1 MDKDVVITYETLFE
15 ILRREKIRPELQPL
29 DKDFLKDVVKY
40 LSEKQSIL
48 DSQMKKVSVFSSSE
62 TQKTQKQIEGIKRMI
77 KELYEKREKKIVD
90 LAIDSSRLDDK
101 PNFQDML
108 DEEKSMYNSLVSTLN
123 KFRKGILFNIFSL
136 KTPQIEVDAKPKE
149 LKMGDRPNNKLLRF
163 LHATPKF
170 VGDDLKVYGPFEEED
185 VAALPLKVA
194 DILIKNSRA
203 EAMIQK

>member
-1 MDKDVVITYETLFE
+1 MDRDVVITYETLFE
-15 ILRREKIRPELQPL
+15 ILRREKIRPDLQPL
-29 DKDFLKDVVKY
+29 NENFLKDVINY

-62 TQKTQKQIEGIKRMI
+62 TQKTQKEIESIKRMV
-77 KELYEKREKKIVD
+77 KELYERRENKILQ
-90 LAIDSSRLDDK
+90 LALFSSRLDDK
-101 PNFQDML
+101 PSFQGVL
-108 DEEKSMYNSLVSTLN
+108 NEEKSMYNSLVSTLN